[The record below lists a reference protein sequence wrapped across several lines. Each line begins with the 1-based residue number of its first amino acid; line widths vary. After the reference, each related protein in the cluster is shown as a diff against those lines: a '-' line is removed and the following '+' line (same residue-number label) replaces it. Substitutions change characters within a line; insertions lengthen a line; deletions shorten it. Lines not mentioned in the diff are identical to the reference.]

1 MHSLF
6 SRARTTSQ
14 TARTAQAPAASD
26 EFGRVSASHKSETL
40 PPLPRKDKD
49 KKEKKDKSQR
59 QRTISIPKDN
69 RPSFLRTSS
78 PEPELPTQPQ
88 LPPLQVGGFLPR
100 YIPSAP
106 TSTEREDP
114 ARQPYGYLH
123 TEKDVI
129 LSLDD
134 VQRLLNVLSEELT
147 LRGLSTPL
155 LFSTQAIDVS
165 APRVRNL
172 IRAFLGTCSEPVSR
186 AGDAR
191 FREEARFAGPHEVA
205 MTIRWGLAR
214 IVRMVNGT
222 ETHGFMDFD
231 VYRAWKMSEESQR
244 FPPDHFASIVP
255 GIPPP
260 ARPIFTSLFT
270 LLSRLV
276 AYSTVSGLTP
286 SMLAGYF
293 GPLIFGLVPAAT
305 ATFSTTLPAFHRAAH
320 ATEHLLLSHIR
331 WEDGIQRRKTPGT
344 GGLPSR
350 LKDWIRGYPAMLPRS
365 VEDLDRVRRGART
378 VRVASVRRN
387 VRLYS
392 PDLVQS
398 AAAWAGEGDLSGRAE
413 WLRVVP
419 NHGGLSARYTDAYR
433 KRLDIPA
440 TAPDSRG
447 PSSDN
452 GHGGWLSSETSSLT
466 APATGAEDAK
476 YSSLTD
482 MRWGEFEA
490 LGFGS
495 GETEGKRLE
504 FDLTE
509 GARQTRLEK
518 RTTMTWSDFS
528 TAGFLRDDAPLSE
541 TLQFAAPLQTTIQT
555 WPTTSEDIHRKL
567 KKQQKVLPTF
577 GWETT
582 PVAGQEWVVE
592 EAFLDCWADLIWSS
606 GWCER
611 EERTHRDSNWAL
623 IDFKALPANPSSMN
637 LLAQSSDPRTSNQWF
652 VFEEFVPREYRDQLT
667 NPKKKRNALGF
678 SVKPKQWKPAT
689 TLNGKPYTSGMPP
702 RSPGYGISEF
712 DAMLKSSKGVT
723 RRISAGDDTNESWNP
738 NPPGTNGAGVAA
750 AKPTVV
756 PPIQTLSLTPTPTTP
771 KRPTAS
777 PRGAAGSATRSG
789 GLSSRFKIGS
799 AKRGTVG
806 SEYDPN
812 LDFETRTASEGSD
825 GSPDRMHPERS
836 FGLGG
841 LGSPS
846 KKHGRRQ
853 SKDDAWVDILVADQ
867 GRRMRDQDATFTRGG
882 GVAFPTGSSSTLRRG
897 KATSDPD
904 IQQQHQHR
912 QHRMTYGDDEE
923 DFTTGSAPVPASPP
937 AGYRSS
943 DEEVMPMPREPS
955 PDPAAHILVHPGPA
969 EPAIPGRPSQETR
982 YEDDPEEYE
991 PESDF
996 EPTSDDH
1003 HGREEDMTTQSF
1015 AVSDSGFREDDPTMS
1030 SLGQPVSPKLMPP
1043 RGGGT
1048 NGDRPATA
1056 VASLIDMYAERDAR
1070 AQVAM
1075 ARPSRLPVRTTP
1087 KDGAPVDEILGIPP
1101 IPPALEP
1108 GRASPSRYIHGA
1120 PLHNVM
1126 EEEDD

>member
-14 TARTAQAPAASD
+14 TARTPPGQAVSD
-26 EFGRVSASHKSETL
+26 EFGRVSAAHKSETL

-69 RPSFLRTSS
+69 RPSFLRSSS
-78 PEPELPTQPQ
+78 PEPELPTQSQ

-106 TSTEREDP
+106 TSTERDDP

-129 LSLDD
+129 LSLED
-134 VQRLLNVLSEELT
+134 VQRLLQVLGEELT

-155 LFSTQAIDVS
+155 LFSTQALDVS

-172 IRAFLGTCSEPVSR
+172 IRAFLGTCSDPISR

-231 VYRAWKMSEESQR
+231 VYRAWRTSEESQR

-305 ATFSTTLPAFHRAAH
+305 STFSTTLTAFHRAAH

-331 WEDGIQRRKTPGT
+331 WEDDIQRRKTPGT

-350 LKDWIRGYPAMLPRS
+350 LKDWIRGYPAMLPRLG
-365 VEDLDRVRRGART
+365 ETDLDRVRRGART

-398 AAAWAGEGDLSGRAE
+398 AAGWAGEGDLSGRAE

-419 NHGGLSARYTDAYR
+419 KHSGLPARYTDAYR
-433 KRLDIPA
+433 KRLDIPVA
-440 TAPDSRG
+440 APDSRG

-466 APATGAEDAK
+466 APVTGVEDAK

-490 LGFGS
+490 LGFGG
-495 GETEGKRLE
+495 GEAEGKRLE

-528 TAGFLRDDAPLSE
+528 TAGFLRDDSPLSD

-577 GWETT
+577 GWETM

-606 GWCER
+606 GWSER
-611 EERTHRDSNWAL
+611 EEGTHRDSNWAL
-623 IDFKALPANPSSMN
+623 IDFKALPTNSSSAN

-678 SVKPKQWKPAT
+678 SVKPKQWRPAT

-702 RSPGYGISEF
+702 RSPGYGTADF
-712 DAMLKSSKGVT
+712 DTMLKNTKGVT
-723 RRISAGDDTNESWNP
+723 RRISAGDDTTESWNP
-738 NPPGTNGAGVAA
+738 VPFGTNGAGVAA
-750 AKPTVV
+750 STPTSV

-789 GLSSRFKIGS
+789 LSSRFRIGS

-825 GSPDRMHPERS
+825 GSPDLAYPERS

-841 LGSPS
+841 LSTPS

-853 SKDDAWVDILVADQ
+853 SKDDA
-867 GRRMRDQDATFTRGG
+867 
-882 GVAFPTGSSSTLRRG
+882 
-897 KATSDPD
+897 
-904 IQQQHQHR
+904 
-912 QHRMTYGDDEE
+912 
-923 DFTTGSAPVPASPP
+923 
-937 AGYRSS
+937 
-943 DEEVMPMPREPS
+943 
-955 PDPAAHILVHPGPA
+955 
-969 EPAIPGRPSQETR
+969 
-982 YEDDPEEYE
+982 
-991 PESDF
+991 
-996 EPTSDDH
+996 
-1003 HGREEDMTTQSF
+1003 
-1015 AVSDSGFREDDPTMS
+1015 
-1030 SLGQPVSPKLMPP
+1030 
-1043 RGGGT
+1043 
-1048 NGDRPATA
+1048 
-1056 VASLIDMYAERDAR
+1056 
-1070 AQVAM
+1070 
-1075 ARPSRLPVRTTP
+1075 
-1087 KDGAPVDEILGIPP
+1087 
-1101 IPPALEP
+1101 
-1108 GRASPSRYIHGA
+1108 
-1120 PLHNVM
+1120 
-1126 EEEDD
+1126 

>member
-14 TARTAQAPAASD
+14 SARTSQAPTAD
-26 EFGRVSASHKSETL
+26 EFGRAPAAKADTL
-40 PPLPRKDKD
+40 PPLPPKHKDKDKDKD
-49 KKEKKDKSQR
+49 KKDKSKR
-59 QRTISIPKDN
+59 QRTISIPKDS
-69 RPSFLRTSS
+69 RPSFLRTNS
-78 PEPELPTQPQ
+78 PEPDLPAQQ
-88 LPPLQVGGFLPR
+88 LPPLQAGGFLPR

-106 TSTEREDP
+106 STSEREDP

-129 LSLDD
+129 LSLED
-134 VQRLLNVLSEELT
+134 VHRLLTVLGEELT

-155 LFSTQAIDVS
+155 LFSTQALDVS

-172 IRAFLGTCSEPVSR
+172 IRAFLGTCSDPVSR
-186 AGDAR
+186 SGDAR
-191 FREEARFAGPHEVA
+191 FREEARFAGPHELA

-214 IVRMVNGT
+214 IVRMVNGL
-222 ETHGFMDFD
+222 ETHGFLDFE
-231 VYRAWKMSEESQR
+231 VYRAWRFSEESKR
-244 FPPDHFASIVP
+244 FPPDHFVSILP
-255 GIPPP
+255 SIPPP

-276 AYSTVSGLTP
+276 AYSTASGLTP
-286 SMLAGYF
+286 STLAGYF
-293 GPLIFGLVPAAT
+293 GPLIFGLVPASS
-305 ATFSTTLPAFHRAAH
+305 ATFSNTLTTFHRTAH
-320 ATEHLLLSHIR
+320 ATEHLLLAHIR
-331 WEDGIQRRKTPGT
+331 WDDDVQRRKTPGT

-365 VEDLDRVRRGART
+365 GEADLERMRRGART

-398 AAAWAGEGDLSGRAE
+398 AATWAGEGDLSGRAE

-419 NHGGLSARYTDAYR
+419 KHSGLQAKYTDSYR
-433 KRLDIPA
+433 KRLDISVP
-440 TAPDSRG
+440 APDSRG

-466 APATGAEDAK
+466 APTTGTEDAK

-490 LGFGS
+490 LGFG
-495 GETEGKRLE
+495 GLEAEGKRLE

-509 GARQTRLEK
+509 SARQTRLEK
-518 RTTMTWSDFS
+518 RTTMTWNDFS
-528 TAGFLRDDAPLSE
+528 SAGFLRDDTPLSE
-541 TLQFAAPLQTTIQT
+541 TLQFSAPLQSTIQT

-623 IDFKALPANPSSMN
+623 IDFKALPSHSNSINMFT
-637 LLAQSSDPRTSNQWF
+637 QSSDPRTSNQWF

-689 TLNGKPYTSGMPP
+689 TLNGKPYTSGMAPH
-702 RSPGYGISEF
+702 SPGFATTDF
-712 DAMLKSSKGVT
+712 DTMLKNSRGVT
-723 RRISAGDDTNESWNP
+723 RKISAGEDNTDSWHS
-738 NPPGTNGAGVAA
+738 NPPGINGDLTIST
-750 AKPTVV
+750 PTYA
-756 PPIQTLSLTPTPTTP
+756 PPIQTHSLTPTPTTP
-771 KRPTAS
+771 KRPSPS
-777 PRGAAGSATRSG
+777 PRGMTGSATKSG
-789 GLSSRFKIGS
+789 GLSSRFRIGS
-799 AKRGTVG
+799 AKRGNIG

-825 GSPDRMHPERS
+825 SPDQSHPERS
-836 FGLGG
+836 FGLAG
-841 LGSPS
+841 LGSPG
-846 KKHGRRQ
+846 KHGRKQ

-867 GRRMRDQDATFTRGG
+867 GRRMRNQDATFTRGAG
-882 GVAFPTGSSSTLRRG
+882 IAFPTGSSSTLRRG
-897 KATSDPD
+897 RATSDPD
-904 IQQQHQHR
+904 IQQQHQ
-912 QHRMTYGDDEE
+912 QHRMTYDDEE
-923 DFTTGSAPVPASPP
+923 EDYTMGTAPVPVTPP
-937 AGYRSS
+937 AEYRSS
-943 DEEVMPMPREPS
+943 DEEVMPVPREPS
-955 PDPAAHILVHPGPA
+955 PDPAAHIYVQPEPA

-1003 HGREEDMTTQSF
+1003 HGREEDMTTRSF
-1015 AVSDSGFREDDPTMS
+1015 AISDSGYKEDDPTTS
-1030 SLGQPVSPKLMPP
+1030 SLGQPISPKLMP
-1043 RGGGT
+1043 R
-1048 NGDRPATA
+1048 RPANG
-1056 VASLIDMYAERDAR
+1056 VSSLIDMYAERDAQSQ
-1070 AQVAM
+1070 AVALK
-1075 ARPSRLPVRTTP
+1075 PSRLPVRTTSKAQTP
-1087 KDGAPVDEILGIPP
+1087 EEALVAPPV
-1101 IPPALEP
+1101 PPALEP
-1108 GRASPSRYIHGA
+1108 GRASPSRYVHGA

-1126 EEEDD
+1126 EEEDDDV